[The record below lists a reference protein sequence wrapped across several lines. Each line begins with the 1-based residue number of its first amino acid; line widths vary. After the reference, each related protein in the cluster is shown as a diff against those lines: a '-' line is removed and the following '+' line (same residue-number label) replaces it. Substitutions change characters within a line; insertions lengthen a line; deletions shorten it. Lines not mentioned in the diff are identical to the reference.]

1 MITHLIFLYNAFI
14 FRYNGSDLQ
23 LLAVTIQQVGEKD
36 MGKKAT
42 KTLDN
47 MYYIARMNAAER
59 SEDFTSREKAA
70 EILNI
75 DRTRLA
81 RIELETIFPYPEEV
95 VMMAK
100 AYNAPELLNAFCAKE
115 CPIGKG
121 TVREVTIDDLDRL
134 TLKVLG
140 SLKDID
146 TLRESLIAISEDGI
160 VDEQEQDTFYDI
172 LDDLEQIAASATAL
186 RIWAQKNIKV
196 KPR

>member
-1 MITHLIFLYNAFI
+1 
-14 FRYNGSDLQ
+14 
-23 LLAVTIQQVGEKD
+23 

-47 MYYIARMNAAER
+47 MYYIARMNAAEK
-59 SEDFTSREKAA
+59 SEDFSSREKAA

-95 VMMAK
+95 LMMAK
-100 AYNAPELLNAFCAKE
+100 AYNAPELLNSFCSKE
-115 CPIGKG
+115 CPIGIG
-121 TVREVTIDDLDRL
+121 NVRAVTIDDLDRL

-146 TLRESLIAISEDGI
+146 TLRESLIAISEDGV
-160 VDEQEQDTFYDI
+160 VDEQEQGLFYDI
-172 LDDLEQIAASATAL
+172 LDDLDQIATNATAL
-186 RIWAQKNIKV
+186 KIWAQKNIKV
-196 KPR
+196 KQK